1 MIVNGSAVQRVPGSL
16 RFLTKVCRDADVPL
30 YILNDPRSWGRLS
43 PCSYSSLDEALAD
56 LRKTV
61 TNNVISN
68 ALKLREGSAF
78 ERGRLVGR
86 WEKELEWQVRD
97 AGRKTRQTWL
107 DAKQRWKRERMEDWS
122 ELNEMDL
129 RVKFAEKKVLN
140 GEDDYSDGLRNVC
153 KSCVIQEP
161 KKSTE

>member
-1 MIVNGSAVQRVPGSL
+1 M
-16 RFLTKVCRDADVPL
+16 
-30 YILNDPRSWGRLS
+30 
-43 PCSYSSLDEALAD
+43 
-56 LRKTV
+56 RKTV

-86 WEKELEWQVRD
+86 WEKELEWQARD